1 MRKYFA
7 AMWEGIVEGA
17 RETPRAFFSPL
28 IEFARWT
35 ERVSDAGMAPPLAHY
50 TLSPEA
56 AKALRQA
63 ANKRGLSCVVA
74 LELAIHDFNEQ
85 QVTNRAGHSDSP
97 NNQ

>member
-1 MRKYFA
+1 MREYFA

-17 RETPRAFFSPL
+17 RETPRQFFAPL
-28 IEFARWT
+28 IEFCRWLI
-35 ERVSDAGMAPPLAHY
+35 RVGEAGMAPPLAHF

-63 ANKRGLSCVVA
+63 AKKRGLSCVVA